1 MLHPGLL
8 ASYAGQRSLLDYFRG
23 MFTEE
28 QLAFANAL
36 CKGTLVEHLGIT
48 CIPSPAGT
56 FAATMP
62 VDARTV
68 QPMGL
73 LHGGATAALAETL
86 GSLGSALLVDRD
98 RFAVV
103 GIELNANHI
112 KSVRSGYVTAT
123 GRIVHQGRTTHVW
136 DIRVN
141 SGSGELVA
149 LCRLT
154 NVVINKQG

>member
-1 MLHPGLL
+1 
-8 ASYAGQRSLLDYFRG
+8 
-23 MFTEE
+23 MFNAE

-36 CKGTLVEHLGIT
+36 RKDTMVERLGIT
-48 CIPSPAGT
+48 YIPSPPGT

-62 VDARTV
+62 VDARTF

-86 GSLGSALLVDRD
+86 GSMGSAMLVDLD
-98 RFAVV
+98 KFAVV

-112 KSVRSGYVTAT
+112 KGVRSGVVTAT
-123 GRIVHQGRTTHVW
+123 GTVLHKGRTTHVW

-141 SGSGELVA
+141 NEQGELVA
-149 LCRLT
+149 VCRLT
-154 NVVINKQG
+154 NVVITKKP